1 MTCSNRFCRVLKAAG
16 QADAAII
23 KGAKISL
30 LSTEGKIISAIM
42 NNPKCRVKDIPSLA
56 GVSHRSAF
64 DCLVKLSELGIVQ
77 KYKDPDDARSRLIN
91 VSIDRMCQ
99 VICRNIPESV
109 AFS

>member
-1 MTCSNRFCRVLKAAG
+1 MSCSNRFCRILRVAG
-16 QADAAII
+16 QADAAIT

-42 NNPKCRVKDIPSLA
+42 NNPKCRIKDIPSLA

-64 DCLVKLSELGIVQ
+64 DCLVKLSDLGIVQ

-91 VSIDRMCQ
+91 VSVERMCQ
-99 VICRNIPESV
+99 VICKNVPDSIVLS
-109 AFS
+109 